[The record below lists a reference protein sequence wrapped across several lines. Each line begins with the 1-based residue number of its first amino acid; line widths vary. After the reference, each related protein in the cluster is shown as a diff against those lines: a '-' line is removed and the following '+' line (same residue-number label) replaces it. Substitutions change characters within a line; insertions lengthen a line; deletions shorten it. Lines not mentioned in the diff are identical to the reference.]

1 MIGGLIKGLI
11 GFFAGGVGHKIGTTL
26 IDGAAILAIAAPV
39 ALWFLGHK
47 DEIAVTLT
55 WSQVLF
61 FGVILAAVI
70 KVAHYTRAGSP
81 EARNDYR

>member
-26 IDGAAILAIAAPV
+26 IDGAAILAIGTPIV
-39 ALWFLGHK
+39 LWFLGHK

-55 WSQVLF
+55 WSQIFF
-61 FGVILAAVI
+61 FGFVLAAVV
-70 KVAHYTRAGSP
+70 KVAHYTRAGNP
-81 EARNDYR
+81 DARNDYQ